1 MKTIAQSDRQS
12 LWAVLG
18 IVAVVFAGCANMPA
32 TKNVQVTLSGSQ
44 EVPPVTTAAK
54 GFGTIT
60 VGEDKSVSGNVTT
73 AGVVGVAAHIHDGAA
88 GKNGPVIIPMVK
100 TSDNTWSVV
109 AGAKFTDAQYE
120 NFKAGNLYV
129 NVHSAANKGGEVRG
143 QIKP

>member
-1 MKTIAQSDRQS
+1 MKIIGQSGRQS
-12 LWAVLG
+12 LWAVLS
-18 IVAVVFAGCANMPA
+18 IVSVLFAGCANMPA

-44 EVPPVTTAAK
+44 EVPPVTTAAS

-73 AGVVGVAAHIHDGAA
+73 AGVVGVAAHIHDGAP
-88 GKNGPVIIPMVK
+88 GKNGPVIIPMIK
-100 TSDNTWSVV
+100 NSDNTWSVV